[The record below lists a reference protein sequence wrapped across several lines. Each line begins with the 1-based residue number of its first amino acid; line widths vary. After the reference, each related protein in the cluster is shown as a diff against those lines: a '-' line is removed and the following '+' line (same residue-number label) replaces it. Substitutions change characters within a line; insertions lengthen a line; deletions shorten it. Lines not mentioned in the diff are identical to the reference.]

1 MKRTKDEL
9 VSSVKAMLGDNP
21 TDEGIALL
29 EDVADSVDTVD
40 VSEYVSQIE
49 TLKAEKA
56 QLDADWKAKYVS
68 RFGASEQ
75 AAPATDT
82 TDDDIVED
90 ADSVTDDDI
99 AAMF

>member
-1 MKRTKDEL
+1 MKRSKDEL
-9 VSSVKAMLGDNP
+9 IASVKSMLGEDI
-21 TDEGIALL
+21 TDEGVALL

-40 VSEYVSQIE
+40 VSEYVTQIE

-75 AAPATDT
+75 TAPITDT

-99 AAMF
+99 VAMF